1 MKNVDIRTIR
11 NAYQHILMI
20 IICIFLMTLCGILL
34 LVCFPGGSVVKNLLA
49 NAGDTGL
56 IPGWGRSLKKET
68 ATHSSILAWEIPWA
82 EEAGRLQSMWL
93 QRVGHNLVTEH
104 DDIMWSIS
112 SCTHVLSV
120 YLLW

>member
-1 MKNVDIRTIR
+1 MKNVDIRTIS

-56 IPGWGRSLKKET
+56 NPGLGRFPRGGNGNPLQY
-68 ATHSSILAWEIPWA
+68 SSWEKSMELQII
-82 EEAGRLQSMWL
+82 GR
-93 QRVGHNLVTEH
+93 
-104 DDIMWSIS
+104 D
-112 SCTHVLSV
+112 
-120 YLLW
+120 

>member
-1 MKNVDIRTIR
+1 M
-11 NAYQHILMI
+11 
-20 IICIFLMTLCGILL
+20 G
-34 LVCFPGGSVVKNLLA
+34 FPGNSLVTVVKNPPA
-49 NAGDTGL
+49 NAGDAHLISGL
-56 IPGWGRSLKKET
+56 GRYLGKGV
-68 ATHSSILAWEIPWA
+68 ATYSSILAWEIPRA